1 MTPDLLDRIALI
13 AGVVLSIMVFSYL
26 LGDNFLYRIAI
37 HILIG
42 AVAAYTLIVA
52 VESVLIPWYN
62 LTMRDPAGAPQNF
75 AIGVIP
81 LLIGILLLFKLA
93 PRLSRIGN
101 FGLAVLLGVGTAVA
115 LWGAIVGTAI
125 PLAMQTARGFTPQT
139 LVEGFV
145 VLVGTITVLVY
156 FTYLGVRRSSGDV
169 VQILPVRLTG
179 LIGQAFIVIAL
190 GATYALLI
198 TTALT
203 ILTSTIAERL
213 AALRP
218 GG

>member
-1 MTPDLLDRIALI
+1 MTPELLNRIALVLG
-13 AGVVLSIMVFSYL
+13 AVLSIMIFSYL

-42 AVAAYTLIVA
+42 AAAAYTLIVA

-62 LTMRDPAGAPQNF
+62 LTMRDPMGAPQNF
-75 AIGVIP
+75 VIGLVP
-81 LLIGILLLFKLA
+81 FLIGILLLFKLT
-93 PRLSRIGN
+93 PRFSRVGN
-101 FGLAVLLGVGTAVA
+101 IGLAVLLGVGTALA

-125 PLAMQTARGFTPQT
+125 PLALQTARGFTPQT
-139 LVEGFV
+139 LVEGFL
-145 VLVGTITVLVY
+145 VLTGTVTVLVY
-156 FTYLGVRRSSGDV
+156 FTYLGVRRTSGDV
-169 VQILPVRLTG
+169 EQILPVRLTG

-203 ILTSTIAERL
+203 ILSSTIAEHL
-213 AALRP
+213 IALKP

>member
-1 MTPDLLDRIALI
+1 
-13 AGVVLSIMVFSYL
+13 MVFSYL

-42 AVAAYTLIVA
+42 AAAAYTLIVA
-52 VESVLIPWYN
+52 IESVVIPWYN
-62 LTMRDPAGAPQNF
+62 LTMRDPAHAPANF
-75 AIGVIP
+75 AIGLVP
-81 LLIGILLLFKLA
+81 FLIGILLLLKLTS
-93 PRLSRIGN
+93 RFTRIGN
-101 FGLAVLLGVGTAVA
+101 FGLAIVLGVGTALA
-115 LWGAIVGTAI
+115 LWGAIVGTVI
-125 PLAMQTARGFTPQT
+125 PLALQTARGFTPQT
-139 LVEGFV
+139 LIEGFL
-145 VLVGTITVLVY
+145 VLTGTVTVLVY
-156 FTYLGVRRSSGDV
+156 FTYLGARRASGDV
-169 VQILPVRLTG
+169 QQILPIRLTG

-213 AALRP
+213 MALRP